1 MKKHFALALAVMG
14 TAFVFTS
21 CSDDK
26 DDPVVPGE
34 SLVAKTYTA
43 SEGLVLNV
51 DGTATT
57 GQTVDFT
64 PATDGTA
71 KLTIKGEALDIT
83 SLIPDISARN
93 AAPALKFPTSCVI
106 PGSAEASFNVTLT
119 GDADKATFTGSS
131 DTEYCT
137 FSYSGEV
144 SKDAM
149 TLNLSEIKLKNTSMS
164 GTYNTHAFE
173 DNIFNVL
180 RAYWV
185 SDKKI
190 EVFGSGM
197 DVNAII
203 NITFA
208 ITQIQFGENTLSI
221 PAILPEV
228 LKSVTLGDDG
238 SVTAKYADT
247 AVEGM
252 PVTESPK
259 GLARYV
265 VKDDNTI
272 LLFLD
277 PQAIISN
284 TMKMA
289 SKSRA
294 IDINSLLEGLIT
306 NVVPMLANGVPVNY
320 GARMS
325 DLPLNDGTYTPVYD
339 TDDANAV
346 SFYLGTKTLLPI
358 LKTLSPLFT
367 DEEVIQ
373 AIVDAAS
380 QDPNMGMMAGMLPNI
395 LKSFPAVIDGT
406 SQIELGINLYK

>member
-26 DDPVVPGE
+26 DDPIVPGE

-83 SLIPDISARN
+83 SLIPDMSARD
-93 AAPALKFPTSCVI
+93 AAPALSFPTSCVI
-106 PGSAEASFNVTLT
+106 PGSAEASFTVTLT

-149 TLNLSEIKLKNTSMS
+149 TLNLSDIKLKDTSMA
-164 GTYNTHAFE
+164 GTYNTHAYE
-173 DNIFNVL
+173 DKIFNEL

-190 EVFGSGM
+190 EVFGSEM
-197 DVNAII
+197 DVNAVI
-203 NITFA
+203 NVAFA
-208 ITQIQFGENTLSI
+208 LTKLEFGDKTLPI
-221 PAILPEV
+221 PALLPEV
-228 LKSVTLGDDG
+228 LKSVTFGEDG
-238 SVTAKYADT
+238 SITAKYTDT
-247 AVEGM
+247 EVEGM
-252 PVTESPK
+252 PVKDSPK

-265 VKDDNTI
+265 VKDDHT
-272 LLFLD
+272 LLVFLD
-277 PQAIISN
+277 PQAIIATAMSA
-284 TMKMA
+284 A

-294 IDINSLLEGLIT
+294 IDINALLEGLIT

-325 DLPLNDGTYTPVYD
+325 DLLLNDGTYSPVYD
-339 TDDANAV
+339 TDANAV
-346 SFYLGTKTLLPI
+346 SFYLGTETLLPI

-367 DEEVIQ
+367 DEDVIQ

-380 QDPNMGMMAGMLPNI
+380 QDPDMGIMAGMLPNI
-395 LKSFPAVIDGT
+395 LKSLPAVIDGT